1 MQAWVVRED
10 GDPWEVF
17 RIEDTPEPSHE
28 AMAGLAL
35 DVMGLRPLRPGEE
48 PCRDY
53 VMLRVLCAA
62 LAWPDVTMANGSYPV
77 PVAKPYVSGQEA
89 VGIVDDASPSMRHL
103 LGKRVVAFAPQPFGS
118 FAPRCIG
125 TAPTVWECPEIFS
138 DEEAA
143 AFFIAAHTAY
153 HAVHRR
159 GRLREGEDVL
169 ILGAAGGVPS
179 ACVQLALAA
188 GANVIAVA
196 GGPEKVAF
204 CHELGAQT
212 VIDHRDG
219 GVAAR
224 AREATGGRGV
234 DMIIDFVQGEQGA
247 EVRPALAVEGR
258 HVMAGHAGGLKPIQP
273 TEFYIQN
280 WTLVGC
286 CMGYGYDAEQL
297 VAIEQEA
304 HEAIVDLV
312 ARGLYRPVV
321 GDVVRFDEIPEA
333 LRKLASRQVK
343 GRIVARVAGDAT

>member
-1 MQAWVVRED
+1 MQAWVVREE
-10 GDPWEVF
+10 GAPWDVF
-17 RIEDTPEPSHE
+17 RLEETPEPTHE
-28 AMAGLAL
+28 AMRTLAL

-62 LAWPDVTMANGSYPV
+62 LAWPDVTMANGAYPV
-77 PVAKPYVSGQEA
+77 PVARPYVSGQEA
-89 VGIVDDASPSMRHL
+89 VGIVDDASPSMRHF

-196 GGPEKVAF
+196 GGPEKTAF
-204 CHELGAQT
+204 CRKLGAQT
-212 VIDHRDG
+212 VLDHRDG
-219 GVAAR
+219 EVAAR

-234 DMIIDFVQGEQGA
+234 DMIVDFVQGTGGRRGA
-247 EVRPALAVEGR
+247 ARPGGRGAARDGRARGRARAGPPGGVLHPELDPRRLLHGVRLRRRAAR
-258 HVMAGHAGGLKPIQP
+258 GHRAGGP
-273 TEFYIQN
+273 
-280 WTLVGC
+280 
-286 CMGYGYDAEQL
+286 
-297 VAIEQEA
+297 
-304 HEAIVDLV
+304 
-312 ARGLYRPVV
+312 RGDRRSGGAGAVPAPRRR
-321 GDVVRFDEIPEA
+321 GGG
-333 LRKLASRQVK
+333 LRGHPPRRCASWPR
-343 GRIVARVAGDAT
+343 AG